1 MAAGRSGLFSCP
13 LFSSHWSNYGKQTA
27 ACLVA
32 SAAVESF
39 HHKYVTE
46 AFIFVAAQCCNGGA
60 LHDEWNLRIQNTF
73 PLRLAGGFGKE
84 KQPGGFEHIP
94 TRSTPQLIPQ
104 QFHPQ
109 RYVKGCSSSRGY
121 WQELIKDFSL
131 KRLCCEIIH

>member
-1 MAAGRSGLFSCP
+1 MESRQQHVLLHQLQWKDFITDTSLKLSFSWQLSVAMAVHS
-13 LFSSHWSNYGKQTA
+13 T
-27 ACLVA
+27 
-32 SAAVESF
+32 
-39 HHKYVTE
+39 
-46 AFIFVAAQCCNGGA
+46 
-60 LHDEWNLRIQNTF
+60 DEWNLRIQNTF